1 MLKPRQW
8 EIWVLIALVAIAG
21 AFALTLSGC
30 ATGGVGVVGSLYAAP
45 VAGAKPTLLA
55 RYDGNTFVAW
65 GEGAA
70 IAELYI
76 QATGLPLYP
85 PVSVAAGKAIVKV
98 RKPEFKW
105 EGTVGDPL
113 PVEAEPMFRTAEVEA
128 WQLAFGT
135 PTPVPPPPVP
145 EVTP

>member
-1 MLKPRQW
+1 MLKPKNW
-8 EIWVLIALVAIAG
+8 EIGVLLGLIAVAA

-30 ATGGVGVVGSLYAAP
+30 ATGGVGVVGSVYAAP

-85 PVSVAAGKAIVKV
+85 PVSVSAGKAIVKV
-98 RKPEFKW
+98 RKPKFEW
-105 EGTVGDPL
+105 EGAAGDPL
-113 PVEAEPMFRTAEVEA
+113 PVEAELMFRPAEVQA
-128 WQLAFGT
+128 WGLAFGT
-135 PTPVPPPPVP
+135 PT
-145 EVTP
+145 VTP